1 MRRIT
6 VLAIITAFPLAGCS
20 SNAPHRPAHVAA
32 PPPAVRSIAISPA
45 DYMASAAS
53 TALFIVK
60 ASEQIA
66 AREGDTSLGQFA
78 RQSQSEQ
85 LGIGAQLSLAG
96 RRLNL
101 LPSATLLPRHQALL
115 DELSGSG
122 DPGETYVRQMK
133 SVLPQAAVLHRQ
145 YERYGTSP
153 TLRPVAGMAAPVN
166 ERELAAIRRF

>member
-6 VLAIITAFPLAGCS
+6 VVAITALLLAGCA
-20 SNAPHRPAHVAA
+20 SNAPQRPAHTAA
-32 PPPAVRSIAISPA
+32 PAPVVRSIAISPA
-45 DYMASAAS
+45 DYMAAAAS

-66 AREGDTSLGQFA
+66 AREGDTGLGQSA
-78 RQSQSEQ
+78 RQFQSEQ

-96 RRLNL
+96 RRVNL
-101 LPSATLLPRHQALL
+101 LPSAALLPRHQALL
-115 DELSGSG
+115 DELSGSA
-122 DPGETYVRQMK
+122 DPGATYVRQMK
-133 SVLPQAAVLHRQ
+133 SVLPQAVVLHRQ

>member
-6 VLAIITAFPLAGCS
+6 IVAMITALPLAGCAS
-20 SNAPHRPAHVAA
+20 DAPRAPARVAS
-32 PPPAVRSIAISPA
+32 PTPVVRSIAISPA
-45 DYMASAAS
+45 DYMATAAS

-66 AREGDTSLGQFA
+66 AREADTGLGQFA

-96 RRLNL
+96 RRVNL
-101 LPSATLLPRHQALL
+101 LPSAALLPRHQALL

-122 DPGETYVRQMK
+122 DPSATYVRQMK
-133 SVLPQAAVLHRQ
+133 SVLPQAALLHRQ